1 LRSTPAACGNKV
13 APYRVE
19 RRVSPNRS
27 RKDTNLSRSELAPS
41 IDATAEFDRQLATL
55 ERLGYPAL
63 AGVTLRT
70 FRKHINALKPHVTD
84 LPAPREDALP
94 FVIIVRSEWV
104 DAPQSMALVV
114 ASGRQGFTEFDAE
127 ELSRFRPIEG
137 IDLPEGPVYL
147 AVDVDAGASSLNMPP
162 DDAAPGIERAGRSF
176 VTIDEGVALLTHYP
190 DMLKTMNAFSLYGSR
205 CGDRRVPAMWT
216 SRGAP
221 RLGWCWA
228 GAPHTWMG
236 TASLGARLPARQSRS

>member
-1 LRSTPAACGNKV
+1 
-13 APYRVE
+13 
-19 RRVSPNRS
+19 
-27 RKDTNLSRSELAPS
+27 LSRSETALA
-41 IDATAEFDRQLATL
+41 IDATDEFDHQLATL
-55 ERLGYPAL
+55 ERLGYPEL

-70 FRKHINALKPHVTD
+70 FRKKINALKPHLDD
-84 LPAPREDALP
+84 LPAPRENALP
-94 FVIIVRSEWV
+94 FVIVVTSEWV
-104 DAPQSMALVV
+104 DAARSMPLVV
-114 ASGRQGFTEFDAE
+114 ARDRQGFTEFDAE
-127 ELSRFRPIEG
+127 ELSRFRPIDSVE
-137 IDLPEGPVYL
+137 LPEGPVYL
-147 AVDVDAGASSLNMPP
+147 AVDIDAGGSSLNLPP
-162 DDAAPGIERAGRSF
+162 DEAAPGIERAGRSF

-236 TASLGARLPARQSRS
+236 TASLAVRLPL